1 MFFEK
6 CLHPVQV
13 KIIEREKPYLP
24 VVAEGR
30 CIKNRTLKFREIRID
45 SGKSRGRI
53 IWLKHAVVS
62 WLSPYFDQIFGNI
75 KTLCHKWH
83 ECM

>member
-13 KIIEREKPYLP
+13 KIIEREKPYLT

-30 CIKNRTLKFREIRID
+30 CIKNRSFKFR
-45 SGKSRGRI
+45 GGSRQDHLAETCRRFA
-53 IWLKHAVVS
+53 AVPI
-62 WLSPYFDQIFGNI
+62 L
-75 KTLCHKWH
+75 
-83 ECM
+83 